1 MRNDRKTKT
10 KGKPKGLA
18 KGERRTWRESQLT
31 AAITKQLLKPAAG
44 GPEQGTL
51 EKSSAQAEQ
60 AQEGDDALE
69 IELEQKVWYEQLA
82 ALKSV
87 DTLVSRNASRN
98 STRNGWAGLRKQKAM
113 KRGGEGGRERERE
126 RVRSANTALPAPGR
140 YTYDYSLLRPRRMST
155 RSREACRR
163 ASCTAKSQT

>member
-126 RVRSANTALPAPGR
+126 CVLRTLLCLPLDA
-140 YTYDYSLLRPRRMST
+140 THTITLS
-155 RSREACRR
+155 
-163 ASCTAKSQT
+163 